1 MKKFFHEF
9 KEFAM
14 RGNVLDMAIGVVIG
28 AAFGK
33 ITTSLVNDI
42 IMPLIGLITGG
53 IDLTQWN
60 IVLNKA
66 AVAAGADP
74 VTLGIGNLLA
84 VILDFII
91 VLIMAS
97 SMDKDCVLS
106 FIPVA
111 VLQGSMTALAV
122 VLSGFMTDA
131 VLNNISLVGNILI
144 SCVGINLVWP
154 KTINVANLLP
164 ALLVA
169 VGMTGIV

>member
-60 IVLNKA
+60 IVLNKT
-66 AVAAGADP
+66 AVAAGDAAP
-74 VTLGIGNLLA
+74 VMLGIGNLLA

-91 VLIMAS
+91 VAFAM
-97 SMDKDCVLS
+97 
-106 FIPVA
+106 F
-111 VLQGSMTALAV
+111 
-122 VLSGFMTDA
+122 
-131 VLNNISLVGNILI
+131 
-144 SCVGINLVWP
+144 
-154 KTINVANLLP
+154 
-164 ALLVA
+164 LLVKA
-169 VGMTGIV
+169 MNKLAALKKNEEPAPEEPAGPTTEELLAEIRDLLKEKK

>member
-91 VLIMAS
+91 VAFAM
-97 SMDKDCVLS
+97 
-106 FIPVA
+106 F
-111 VLQGSMTALAV
+111 
-122 VLSGFMTDA
+122 
-131 VLNNISLVGNILI
+131 
-144 SCVGINLVWP
+144 
-154 KTINVANLLP
+154 
-164 ALLVA
+164 LLVKA
-169 VGMTGIV
+169 MNKLAALKKKDEETAPEEPAGPTTEELLAEIRDLLKEQK

>member
-53 IDLTQWN
+53 IDKT
-60 IVLNKA
+60 

-91 VLIMAS
+91 VAFAM
-97 SMDKDCVLS
+97 
-106 FIPVA
+106 F
-111 VLQGSMTALAV
+111 
-122 VLSGFMTDA
+122 
-131 VLNNISLVGNILI
+131 
-144 SCVGINLVWP
+144 
-154 KTINVANLLP
+154 
-164 ALLVA
+164 LLVKA
-169 VGMTGIV
+169 MNKLAALKKKDEEPAPEEPAGPTTEELLAEIRDLLKEQK